1 MADLEIGEGDWEIAG
16 SRAAKRNH
24 KKQGEIRERAK
35 KWGDLA
41 RKYPHI
47 ITPGD
52 VKKMNR
58 EHGTILNLAEKFE
71 TAEWINLQKRGYKFR
86 RVVKEEEYE
95 EFYRRAES
103 TAIFL
108 NVDNKYGDMV
118 CFVEL

>member
-1 MADLEIGEGDWEIAG
+1 MADLEIGEGEWEIAG

-24 KKQGEIRERAK
+24 KKQDEIRERAK

-71 TAEWINLQKRGYKFR
+71 TAEWIDLQKRGYQFR
-86 RVVKEEEYE
+86 RVVEEEEYE
-95 EFYRRAES
+95 DYKIHAPVGS
-103 TAIFL
+103 IFL

-118 CFVEL
+118 WFVKL